1 MEGFTDTILI
11 DCNRANSEEGK
22 ADNKEQYS
30 QFTCKTGVGVKVN
43 PGDKVSVHSAFV
55 SQVGCGAGVIEFT
68 GKNLET
74 EYEVESTDQ
83 VLFQK
88 YWNHSQD
95 GTEIP
100 YQPYRD
106 LHPWGAGYVGYSN
119 TKKTHQLRDNELH
132 LSISYYKN
140 SNGNGYVHLP
150 RRFDCNVLTAPTKG
164 TSQKVTFDPN
174 DSNYN
179 HPDWM
184 AKIIPATTQGPVDNY
199 WNGRSMMIGRYP
211 IQRCLS
217 DIQYFKHGKT
227 PVPAGPHYASNSEAT
242 PGKTDDRIWKQK
254 NDNSRYT
261 IYVMADQYFAQKTR
275 EGYFIPQNFYTE
287 AIIHGDSENKI
298 NTGPNRDTF
307 QLNVDADHDRDPC
320 LCEFVRYKEDKL
332 LSLEKGFQA
341 PQSIAD
347 SLTTQLNERTTTK
360 LILGRAGG
368 SVPTRAT
375 PTTHTSVGSEQV
387 QVSIES
393 DSSTYKGF
401 GCATAWTFEQANYEA
416 YWGNKPVVYVSPFTA
431 ATDDGLRAM
440 DYMSNYQ
447 TIGVKRPDVWDTGHE
462 VLKNCEQISDN
473 AGGNWQGVGVKP
485 LRSWRNV
492 LYPRMMNSLDF
503 GNNQDGEIITNWKW
517 TTANLDLLKAWFDAQ
532 SEDPSLYNTYYA
544 SQINKGNSLFKL
556 TGLSTTNSRFIHM
569 NIQDNPPFDQLGDD
583 QYEAE
588 AGTTPTDGTLRGDGQ
603 SAPLFIYH
611 DEVAKN
617 NQWGGDEVSS
627 MYYGFA
633 LKRRVQKTEPIGG
646 GGAVIYDEDC
656 IAFNTSRVG
665 GIPRAFWSEGTD
677 ADPGVGTD
685 DYYINADADGVPTY
699 KRYLGFDPHFNA
711 YGNDSIMLYA
721 GYLNGNVNERTFFT
735 GTSTQKIS
743 SSTQWQQ
750 AQNIQKRL
758 IGASNPGVIFDPEN
772 SKFQFSSLHTP
783 EYTGNTPDAGGPGDP
798 GEPVN
803 ADAGTPVWYLNKRV
817 NRTDFCPEMMPYQLK
832 LTAKDGDNNKITF
845 IPHNFNLQ
853 PWNIFDADSGI
864 FIDSFNI
871 NEKDWDNSFMGILG
885 FSYEQ
890 FNATNSADTRQTRI
904 NDNIVF
910 DPSGALTTNA
920 IVNGSDIIQW
930 RSNQFGANF
939 YNNQLPIGMVDN
951 SVVSQISAGEFCPVV
966 TENQTSA
973 SIQAE
978 HLARKMLTPYY
989 LIRSD
994 IISDHKYTG
1003 GRDGGEA
1010 LPIVHVVN
1018 KENGFG
1024 DFFFQGE
1031 SENTFTITKSR
1042 VISQVTSS
1050 IHNPDMSLAN
1060 TTDGS
1065 GIIYKIQKMNNADLN
1080 IASEV
1085 LNKNKSKSK

>member
-1 MEGFTDTILI
+1 
-11 DCNRANSEEGK
+11 
-22 ADNKEQYS
+22 
-30 QFTCKTGVGVKVN
+30 
-43 PGDKVSVHSAFV
+43 
-55 SQVGCGAGVIEFT
+55 
-68 GKNLET
+68 
-74 EYEVESTDQ
+74 
-83 VLFQK
+83 
-88 YWNHSQD
+88 
-95 GTEIP
+95 
-100 YQPYRD
+100 
-106 LHPWGAGYVGYSN
+106 
-119 TKKTHQLRDNELH
+119 
-132 LSISYYKN
+132 
-140 SNGNGYVHLP
+140 
-150 RRFDCNVLTAPTKG
+150 
-164 TSQKVTFDPN
+164 
-174 DSNYN
+174 
-179 HPDWM
+179 
-184 AKIIPATTQGPVDNY
+184 
-199 WNGRSMMIGRYP
+199 MMIGRYP

-227 PVPAGPHYASNSEAT
+227 PVPASPHYASNSEAT

-347 SLTTQLNERTTTK
+347 SLTTQLNERTTNK

-368 SVPTRAT
+368 LLPTRAK

-611 DEVAKN
+611 DELAKN

-665 GIPRAFWSEGTD
+665 GIPTAFWSEGTD

-758 IGASNPGVIFDPEN
+758 IGASNPGVIFDPQN

-890 FNATNSADTRQTRI
+890 FNSTNSADTRQTRI